1 MNNLSLKSSL
11 NEKNN
16 ELNVF
21 ISWHNRGPLSASDLL
36 ELGIDLNL
44 IDESRRP
51 RDRTSNCPRTRPFV
65 RVHNNDV
72 IIHHNKM
79 ISFGRLKKMFDY
91 PSLDKQD
98 ENDFR
103 SAHIRSS
110 TSPARLITI
119 ITYIQKPT
127 CTRFLTPYSLKF
139 ITIHKS
145 LAHFYCGSV

>member
-1 MNNLSLKSSL
+1 MNNLSLKSSS

-36 ELGIDLNL
+36 ELGIDLYQ
-44 IDESRRP
+44 IDGKSP
-51 RDRTSNCPRTRPFV
+51 SRDRTANCPRTL

-119 ITYIQKPT
+119 ITYIQKTT
-127 CTRFLTPYSLKF
+127 CTRFLTP
-139 ITIHKS
+139 
-145 LAHFYCGSV
+145 

>member
-1 MNNLSLKSSL
+1 MSWTCLFRGIIAGRCPLLTSL
-11 NEKNN
+11 NLGLIWIRLTENLRP
-16 ELNVF
+16 ETGRPTV
-21 ISWHNRGPLSASDLL
+21 RGL
-36 ELGIDLNL
+36 
-44 IDESRRP
+44 
-51 RDRTSNCPRTRPFV
+51 V

-127 CTRFLTPYSLKF
+127 CTRFITPYSLKF

>member
-1 MNNLSLKSSL
+1 MNLRPDTGRQT
-11 NEKNN
+11 
-16 ELNVF
+16 V
-21 ISWHNRGPLSASDLL
+21 RG
-36 ELGIDLNL
+36 
-44 IDESRRP
+44 R
-51 RDRTSNCPRTRPFV
+51 V

-103 SAHIRSS
+103 SAHLRSS

-119 ITYIQKPT
+119 VTYIQKPPVHV
-127 CTRFLTPYSLKF
+127 L
-139 ITIHKS
+139 
-145 LAHFYCGSV
+145 